1 MVASWMFVP
10 HSHGLAPS
18 LMFDSSGQHVD
29 LGQICMQG
37 FFGAVSSVAPTRC
50 VFLRLTVNS
59 EVEIAALCVGPVH

>member
-1 MVASWMFVP
+1 
-10 HSHGLAPS
+10 
-18 LMFDSSGQHVD
+18 MFDSSGQHVD